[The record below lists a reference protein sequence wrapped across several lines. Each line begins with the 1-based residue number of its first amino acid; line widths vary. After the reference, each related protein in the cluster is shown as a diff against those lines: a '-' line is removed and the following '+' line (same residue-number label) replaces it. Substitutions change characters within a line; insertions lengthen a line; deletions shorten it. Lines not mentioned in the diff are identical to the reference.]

1 MPMSQI
7 WAFIDESKA
16 SKYILVATLVT
27 VRQLSESRRTMRS
40 LRVKGQP
47 RTHFRRESDRR
58 RRMLL
63 SAIAEMK
70 FSHFVVT
77 SPTHIGLHKARER
90 CLREIVL
97 QLCRSDVKNI
107 VLESD
112 ESQNPL
118 DRKVL
123 TNALGDLGVEGEVG
137 FAHELPN
144 DEPLLWIP
152 DALAWCINRGGE
164 WERRVKQMSVK
175 TQNLG

>member
-1 MPMSQI
+1 M
-7 WAFIDESKA
+7 
-16 SKYILVATLVT
+16 
-27 VRQLSESRRTMRS
+27 
-40 LRVKGQP
+40 
-47 RTHFRRESDRR
+47 
-58 RRMLL
+58 
-63 SAIAEMK
+63 
-70 FSHFVVT
+70 
-77 SPTHIGLHKARER
+77 
-90 CLREIVL
+90 VL
-97 QLCRSDVKNI
+97 QLCRSEVKNI

-123 TNALGDLGVEGEVG
+123 TQALVDLGVEEEVG